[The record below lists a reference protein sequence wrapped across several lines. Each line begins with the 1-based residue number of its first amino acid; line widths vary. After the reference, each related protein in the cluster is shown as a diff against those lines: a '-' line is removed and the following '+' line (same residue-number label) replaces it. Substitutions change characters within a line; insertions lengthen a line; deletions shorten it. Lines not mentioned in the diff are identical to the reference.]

1 MISTYQQHSISLYH
15 TSCVHYFINQKH
27 YYNLLNTSIKSECQ
41 HTSSPLSVNI
51 QCIKRLQLFCLH
63 IYQEC
68 AKAHY
73 GMCQR
78 RKTCY
83 SQRGHFNTRDANMA
97 AWNNKG
103 TKNGGVKTFGMSR
116 HSHKIWLRSGQT
128 RPREYLDRSSKRV
141 TAIS

>member
-1 MISTYQQHSISLYH
+1 MQKST
-15 TSCVHYFINQKH
+15 
-27 YYNLLNTSIKSECQ
+27 
-41 HTSSPLSVNI
+41 PLSVNM

-63 IYQEC
+63 VYQEC

-97 AWNNKG
+97 AWDKKG
-103 TKNGGVKTFGMSR
+103 TKNAWIKNLRYVSSLTQDMVEKWANKTSR
-116 HSHKIWLRSGQT
+116 ISRSKQQKGYSNFLEGYMYMKSQVSA
-128 RPREYLDRSSKRV
+128 YC
-141 TAIS
+141 